1 MVPEKESITPQGLLR
16 CWKARPMGRAWRKL
30 AYSRLRSWGRLPKIL
45 LWVRKLFSVATGED
59 RVRWGRAAW
68 WAARPR
74 WAARPLCLGRAAQ
87 APVSRGLAAA
97 RDALLPASPVW
108 LHIALA
114 VRGHVCQQGGWC
126 GSAGA
131 VTLAVSPAQSFS
143 VPSLRWWEVLS
154 D

>member
-1 MVPEKESITPQGLLR
+1 
-16 CWKARPMGRAWRKL
+16 MGRAWRKL
-30 AYSRLRSWGRLPKIL
+30 AYSRLRSWGRLHKIL
-45 LWVRKLFSVATGED
+45 LRRGARKLFSVGTGED
-59 RVRWGRAAW
+59 RVRLGRAA
-68 WAARPR
+68 R
-74 WAARPLCLGRAAQ
+74 WVARPLCLGRATQ

-97 RDALLPASPVW
+97 RDALLPASPIW